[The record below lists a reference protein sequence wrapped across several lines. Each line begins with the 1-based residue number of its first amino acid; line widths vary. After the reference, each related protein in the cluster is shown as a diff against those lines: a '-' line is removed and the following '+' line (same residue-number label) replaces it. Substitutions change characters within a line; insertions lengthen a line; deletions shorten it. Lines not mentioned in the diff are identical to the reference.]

1 MGQLTPWS
9 HVSHMLLSYGDDM
22 SYFERVYNVIVSL
35 YDWYYRNWVML
46 EQQNDIAHRQF
57 AHLNSNMQIIIE
69 ADKYFT

>member
-57 AHLNSNMQIIIE
+57 AHLNRNIHIFI
-69 ADKYFT
+69 KTN